1 LVEEQRSGRT
11 LLPAPPA
18 GGVVPQPAPGRLPPA
33 QGRNALSG
41 VAVTDAT
48 PALVARFNLPENVEG
63 VVVESV
69 LPGSPAE
76 AILQP
81 GDAIEQI
88 NDTAVTNKS
97 DFDAAV
103 AALPAGERVIVL
115 LSRGPVRSFAVVG
128 P

>member
-1 LVEEQRSGRT
+1 M
-11 LLPAPPA
+11 
-18 GGVVPQPAPGRLPPA
+18 
-33 QGRNALSG
+33 SG